1 MLLTTKFL
9 RPSADPR
16 SVIRP
21 RLSSLLEASAAKRL
35 NLVIA
40 PAGFGKTTLVCQWC
54 AQSTRPTA
62 WLSLD
67 EHDNEPRRFWQ
78 YVIGAF
84 EANGLTG
91 LEECR
96 QQLAQCRLEE
106 LEGPITALINTLTTD
121 LTSDLSNEQSA
132 WSLVLDDYHF
142 IQDTRIQRQM
152 SYFLDYLPPGVL
164 VTLASRTEPALPLA
178 RWRVRRW
185 VEDIHPGLL
194 AFSEEECRHFF
205 RDTMGLALS
214 ESDIRRVC
222 ARTEGWVA
230 AMQLSALSG
239 SPVDSTRAGGAGDQH
254 QLDIDERRIS
264 DYVLSEVLEQ
274 QPEPIRRFLLDTAFC
289 PRLCASL
296 CDAVRGASDSQV
308 LLEQLLRENLFLIPL
323 DTRNEWFRYH
333 DLFRE
338 ALLQRAGQLAPENAE
353 QKWQRVVHWLL
364 DHGHVQEA
372 IGQIVQHRDWPWLAQ
387 VLSEHGNNL
396 IHSGFHLQ
404 VLDWLDALPAPTMS
418 ASPQLLM
425 LQVWALFFANR
436 VEMLAPLLSELEDML
451 DRQVADSHPDAE
463 GALGLQSEISLIR
476 SYLARSRSD
485 DKSASDLTQ
494 QVLKDIDH
502 TRIPLKSVTY
512 YGLGLDCYGKGE
524 LADAEEALKSSVRYG
539 EVERKPSTVLS
550 SGGLLAWIQY
560 NRGDIDTALETCT
573 SVRQWVDQHHSD
585 PRQPMLISCWQNSAL
600 TEIYRER
607 NQPQLAASYLAP
619 LLDHVENGTE
629 PGQHVII
636 QFVRGHLAF
645 SEGRYQDAIEVLEDA
660 ASVARRKRANILFEP
675 PACSALLARC
685 YLATGHVEKAAD
697 WVEQITS
704 ETFTN
709 PLNREQNQIS
719 VARVQV
725 AMGQPAAAT
734 ATLVPLRLSAE
745 KDQHYRHLAEIQLVY
760 SEALAAEGKHK
771 EARQMLTLAL
781 QRAAE
786 AGFMRLLAE
795 ESPTL
800 RRMCLELP
808 VLQAPGVWNQK
819 VLEMLRAQPE
829 PSEAVADVG
838 LANAGTPGNENAQ
851 LPEPLSQ
858 REIQV
863 LELINQG
870 LANKDIAS
878 TMGVAPTTVKAHI
891 RNLYGKLAVGSRTE
905 ALAKARALGLLT

>member
-9 RPSADPR
+9 RPSADSR
-16 SVIRP
+16 SVVRQ
-21 RLSSLLEASAAKRL
+21 RLSSLLNATESKRL
-35 NLVIA
+35 NMVVA

-67 EHDNEPRRFWQ
+67 EHDDEPRRFWQ

-84 EANGLTG
+84 EGNGLTG

-96 QQLAQCRLEE
+96 QALAHGSQQE
-106 LEGPITALINTLTTD
+106 LEGPITALINALTAD
-121 LTSDLSNEQSA
+121 QSP

-152 SYFLDYLPPGVL
+152 SYFLDYLPPGIL
-164 VTLASRTEPALPLA
+164 VTLVSRTEPALPLA

-205 RDTMGLALS
+205 HHTMGIALD
-214 ESDIRRVC
+214 ESDVRRIC
-222 ARTEGWVA
+222 DRTEGWVA

-239 SPVDSTRAGGAGDQH
+239 GGLESRPGESSTAGAQI
-254 QLDIDERRIS
+254 DIDERRIS

-274 QPEPIRRFLLDTAFC
+274 QPEPVRDFLLDTAFC

-296 CDAVRGASDSQV
+296 CDSVRGASNSQA

-338 ALLQRAGQLAPENAE
+338 ALLQRSRQLAPDEAE
-353 QKWQRVVHWLL
+353 QKWQRAVDWLL
-364 DHGHVQEA
+364 EHGHVQEG
-372 IGQIVQHRDWPWLAQ
+372 IGQIVQHRDWPWLAT
-387 VLSEHGNNL
+387 VLAEHGNNL
-396 IHSGFHLQ
+396 IHAGFHLQ
-404 VLDWLDALPAPTMS
+404 VLDWLDSLPAATL
-418 ASPQLLM
+418 AESPQLLM
-425 LQVWALFFANR
+425 LRVWALFFANR
-436 VEMLAPLLSELEDML
+436 VELLDPLLTELEDKL
-451 DRQVADSHPDAE
+451 DQQVADSHPDAE

-476 SYLARSRSD
+476 SYLARSKSD
-485 DKSASDLTQ
+485 DKSASALTR
-494 QVLKDIDH
+494 QVLRDIDH

-512 YGLGLDCYGKGE
+512 YGLGLDYYGKGD

-560 NRGDIDTALETCT
+560 TRGDIDTALETCT
-573 SVRQWVDQHHSD
+573 TVRQWVDQHHSD

-600 TEIYRER
+600 IEIYRER
-607 NQPQLAASYLAP
+607 DQLQLAASYLAP
-619 LLDHVENGTE
+619 LLDHVKSGTE

-660 ASVARRKRANILFEP
+660 ASVARRKRDQILFEP

-685 YLATGHVEKAAD
+685 YLATGHLDQAAE
-697 WVEQITS
+697 WMQQVNS

-725 AMGQPAAAT
+725 AMGRPQEAT

-745 KDQHYRHLAEIQLVY
+745 KHQHYRHLAEIQLVY
-760 SEALAAEGKHK
+760 SEALAAEGKAK
-771 EARQMLTLAL
+771 DAEQMLTLAL
-781 QRAAE
+781 QRASE
-786 AGFMRLLAE
+786 AGFVRLLAE
-795 ESPTL
+795 ESRTVQAL
-800 RRMCLELP
+800 CLNLP
-808 VLQAPGVWNQK
+808 ALQAPGRWNRK
-819 VLEMLRAQPE
+819 VLAMLRE
-829 PSEAVADVG
+829 
-838 LANAGTPGNENAQ
+838 LAESAPATDKKPGTENAQ
-851 LPEPLSQ
+851 LLEPLSQ
-858 REIQV
+858 REIEV

-878 TMGVAPTTVKAHI
+878 TMKVAPTTVKAHI

-905 ALAKARALGLLT
+905 ALAKARTLGLLS

>member
-16 SVIRP
+16 SVVRP
-21 RLSSLLEASAAKRL
+21 RLSALLEASDQKRL
-35 NLVIA
+35 NMVVA

-54 AQSTRPTA
+54 AQSARPTA

-67 EHDNEPRRFWQ
+67 EHDDEPRRFWQ
-78 YVIGAF
+78 YLVGAF
-84 EANGLTG
+84 DANGLTG

-96 QQLAQCRLEE
+96 QQLSNCGIHE
-106 LEGPITALINTLTTD
+106 LEGPITALINALTAD
-121 LTSDLSNEQSA
+121 QRQ

-142 IQDTRIQRQM
+142 VQDIKIQRQM
-152 SYFLDYLPPGVL
+152 SYFIDYLPPGVL

-205 RDTMGLALS
+205 HDTMGLALS
-214 ESDIRRVC
+214 ESSVRRVC

-239 SPVDSTRAGGAGDQH
+239 GRAESPQTGAQSGH
-254 QLDIDERRIS
+254 QIDIDERRIS

-274 QPEPIRRFLLDTAFC
+274 QPEPVQQFLLDTAFC

-296 CDAVRGASDSQV
+296 CDAVRDAANSQA

-338 ALLQRAGQLAPENAE
+338 ALLQRAKQLKPEQAE
-353 QKWQRVVHWLL
+353 QKWQRVVNWLL
-364 DHGHVQEA
+364 EHGHVQEG
-372 IGQIVQHRDWPWLAQ
+372 IGQIVHYQDWPWLAK

-396 IHSGFHLQ
+396 IHAGFHLQ
-404 VLDWLDALPAPTMS
+404 VLDWLDSLPASTLS
-418 ASPQLLM
+418 ESTQLLM

-436 VEMLAPLLSELEDML
+436 VELLAPLITDLEYML
-451 DRQVADSHPDAE
+451 DKQVADSHPDAE

-494 QVLKDIDH
+494 QVLRDIDH

-512 YGLGLDCYGKGE
+512 YGLGLDYYGKGD

-539 EVERKPSTVLS
+539 EVERKPNTVLS

-573 SVRQWVDQHHSD
+573 TVRQWVDQHHSD

-600 TEIYRER
+600 IEIYRER

-619 LLDHVENGTE
+619 LLEHVKNGTE

-636 QFVRGHLAF
+636 QYVRGHLAF

-660 ASVARRKRANILFEP
+660 ASVARRKREQILFEP

-685 YLATGHVEKAAD
+685 YLATGHLDQAAE

-704 ETFTN
+704 KTFTN

-725 AMGQPAAAT
+725 AMGKPGDAI

-745 KDQHYRHLAEIQLVY
+745 KDHHYRHLAEIQLVY
-760 SEALAAEGKHK
+760 SEALAAEGKPR
-771 EARQMLTLAL
+771 EAEQMLTLAL
-781 QRAAE
+781 QRASE

-795 ESPTL
+795 ESRTVQN
-800 RRMCLELP
+800 MCLNLP
-808 VLQAPGVWNQK
+808 ALQAPGRWNKK
-819 VLEMLRAQPE
+819 VLAMLREQAEKAPDIDTGQ
-829 PSEAVADVG
+829 AD
-838 LANAGTPGNENAQ
+838 ENAR
-851 LPEPLSQ
+851 LLEPLSQ

-870 LANKDIAS
+870 LANKDIAAAMS
-878 TMGVAPTTVKAHI
+878 VAPTTVKAHI

-905 ALAKARALGLLT
+905 ALAKARTLGLLN